1 MEWTPSVARAA
12 SIAALASWIPSDKIS
27 LALGRTALYW
37 TRCCSWASCSRR
49 SCSSCRCR
57 SCSASC
63 CGKKMLETVM
73 LTSVTRRPTRLS
85 TLLATLRRT
94 ASASWGIDLPYS
106 AVSVRS
112 MAASSW
118 PTSTETP
125 WVWLLPALPP
135 VMVSRTPPT
144 DCEALPPILMPST
157 SWEAIPAIFE
167 TTLSEM
173 LVEPRSVCSGL
184 PCLDLFS
191 LMFLLSSVCVLLYR
205 PACYQPVDRQQD
217 YRAKGRNE
225 DRPEAY
231 SRHFRA
237 SEEALDNEA
246 ADECSRYAD
255 QDSDYDPTGIRPW
268 HNPLGQHAGY
278 EPDHYQRYDAYA
290 LSPPPRA
297 PLTPIGG
304 HPQAQYNRC
313 RTSRYYCPF
322 YPPLCTHKPLR
333 RAGPAARATRRPGR
347 RARRP
352 RRAAGG
358 PRRPC
363 RGRV

>member
-1 MEWTPSVARAA
+1 
-12 SIAALASWIPSDKIS
+12 
-27 LALGRTALYW
+27 
-37 TRCCSWASCSRR
+37 
-49 SCSSCRCR
+49 
-57 SCSASC
+57 
-63 CGKKMLETVM
+63 ML
-73 LTSVTRRPTRLS
+73 
-85 TLLATLRRT
+85 
-94 ASASWGIDLPYS
+94 
-106 AVSVRS
+106 
-112 MAASSW
+112 
-118 PTSTETP
+118 
-125 WVWLLPALPP
+125 
-135 VMVSRTPPT
+135 
-144 DCEALPPILMPST
+144 
-157 SWEAIPAIFE
+157 
-167 TTLSEM
+167 
-173 LVEPRSVCSGL
+173 
-184 PCLDLFS
+184 
-191 LMFLLSSVCVLLYR
+191 LLSWMCSILYPCFSLYR
-205 PACYQPVDRQQD
+205 PACDQPVDRQQD
-217 YRAKGRNE
+217 YRAQGRYENGP
-225 DRPEAY
+225 DAY
-231 SRHFRA
+231 LRYSCPP
-237 SEEALDNEA
+237 EEALDYET
-246 ADECSRYAD
+246 ADECPRDTD
-255 QDSDYDPTGIRPW
+255 QDSDYDAPGIRPW